1 MTQHIIVIGGE
12 STEDMT
18 RMTRI
23 DKHIVASSGKTHPS
37 VLYISTANGDDRIK
51 ISDFTAKYES
61 AGCRVTSLAFF
72 ISPFPNANHVSSLFE
87 QADIIYVPGGNTRA
101 MLAIWR
107 EFAVVDHLKR
117 AWENGKVLCG
127 VSAGAICWFEH
138 GHSDSGECLRW
149 FTASACCQ
157 EHCVRISAQKQE
169 GKRRLSSLFSVRGYG
184 PPTQSMMA
192 SLCISRTASTTR
204 RSITTPLVT
213 PIKSV
218 QGPPT

>member
-1 MTQHIIVIGGE
+1 MTKHIIVIGGE
-12 STEDMT
+12 STEDMQ

-23 DKHIVASSGKTHPS
+23 DKHIVASSGKTHPT

-51 ISDFTAKYES
+51 MSDFTDKYGS
-61 AGCRVTSLAFF
+61 AGCRVTTLAFF
-72 ISPFPNANHVSSLFE
+72 ISPIPTANYVSSLFE
-87 QADIIYVPGGNTRA
+87 QADIIYVP
-101 MLAIWR
+101 
-107 EFAVVDHLKR
+107 
-117 AWENGKVLCG
+117 
-127 VSAGAICWFEH
+127 
-138 GHSDSGECLRW
+138 
-149 FTASACCQ
+149 ACCQ

-169 GKRRLSSLFSVRGYG
+169 GKRRLSNLFSVRGYD
-184 PPTQSMMA
+184 PPTRSMMA